1 MLTENHRSYR
11 SAYSRRLPTK
21 MPRLIAVVFLFLF
34 PILTTAQVPE
44 AITGFQFPI
53 VETHIGFDFAERTP
67 AIYQCGQTTTWVY
80 HPGRDMSGALCC
92 SNSPDSGG
100 DRDLGMPV
108 YAAATGRAVY
118 ANTSEWGGVV
128 IQHLYQG
135 QTFYSQYG
143 HVRNTSLSP
152 GQVVQRGQQI
162 AEVGRQGANSAHLHL
177 ELRTASHPDP
187 TNGSYWQSCNQAS
200 PNYLVLQNLTNVQTW
215 YENPSTFIPTHGPY
229 TSVPNR
235 PPTARFLMSSG
246 GGPPAAEGQNL
257 NLTVSP
263 ESILNVDFSAAPSSD
278 PDSDPIVGWYWEING
293 SPVSFASSFTF
304 GLGVGNHIVTLVV
317 TDSLGAPSVAAQGG
331 VVITEL
337 GAPGPSPNVF
347 DRTSGS
353 NVYQGGLNDANW
365 IGPMFGV
372 NPNSGAE
379 FLASAN
385 GNPSGTFQGLG
396 ITKELGGSIENQPYF
411 VSFFITK
418 YSTNLELSGV
428 EYADFSLLRIG
439 GLGGTMVWTSTPTPQ
454 VDAEWLEWTGIYTPT
469 AADVGQPFVFE
480 AIFDLDAR
488 HSVGIDGPTPVP

>member
-162 AEVGRQGANSAHLHL
+162 AEVGRQVS
-177 ELRTASHPDP
+177 
-187 TNGSYWQSCNQAS
+187 
-200 PNYLVLQNLTNVQTW
+200 
-215 YENPSTFIPTHGPY
+215 
-229 TSVPNR
+229 R
-235 PPTARFLMSSG
+235 PAKFDMCEQCT
-246 GGPPAAEGQNL
+246 PA
-257 NLTVSP
+257 P
-263 ESILNVDFSAAPSSD
+263 
-278 PDSDPIVGWYWEING
+278 
-293 SPVSFASSFTF
+293 
-304 GLGVGNHIVTLVV
+304 
-317 TDSLGAPSVAAQGG
+317 
-331 VVITEL
+331 
-337 GAPGPSPNVF
+337 
-347 DRTSGS
+347 RTS
-353 NVYQGGLNDANW
+353 
-365 IGPMFGV
+365 
-372 NPNSGAE
+372 NSK
-379 FLASAN
+379 
-385 GNPSGTFQGLG
+385 PSGPH
-396 ITKELGGSIENQPYF
+396 KR
-411 VSFFITK
+411 
-418 YSTNLELSGV
+418 
-428 EYADFSLLRIG
+428 LL
-439 GLGGTMVWTSTPTPQ
+439 LAV
-454 VDAEWLEWTGIYTPT
+454 L
-469 AADVGQPFVFE
+469 
-480 AIFDLDAR
+480 
-488 HSVGIDGPTPVP
+488 